1 MSTLDTLDIVGATL
15 ALPEQVASAAAALG
29 DGVAGLPDGPLSNVL
44 VVGMGGS
51 GIAGDVL
58 AAVAGPVCA
67 VPIVVH
73 KDYELPGFVGSDT
86 LLLAVSASGGTEETL
101 HVATEAVRAGA
112 RLVAVSQGGAL
123 AELAGTAGAPH
134 IPVPAEIVMP
144 RTGLGALAVPLLI
157 VLEQLGL
164 CPGAEEGVQ
173 AAVSQLRRRR
183 DALARPGNEAEVLA
197 RRIGRTIPLVYGG
210 GAIWARSRPS
220 GGRPSATRTP
230 RCRPSPTA
238 CPSCAT
244 TRSQGGASTVTSPV
258 RS

>member
-86 LLLAVSASGGTEETL
+86 LLLAVSASGSTEETL

-144 RTGLGALAVPLLI
+144 RTGLGALAVPLLL

-164 CPGAEEGVQ
+164 CPGAERGRAGGGQ
-173 AAVSQLRRRR
+173 PAAPPARCARPARQRGRGAGPQDRPHDPPRLRRRR
-183 DALARPGNEAEVLA
+183 AGRGRGPAVEGPVQRERQGAGLRQPGARAVPQRGRRVGPA
-197 RRIGRTIPLVYGG
+197 R
-210 GAIWARSRPS
+210 
-220 GGRPSATRTP
+220 
-230 RCRPSPTA
+230 
-238 CPSCAT
+238 
-244 TRSQGGASTVTSPV
+244 
-258 RS
+258 

>member
-1 MSTLDTLDIVGATL
+1 M
-15 ALPEQVASAAAALG
+15 
-29 DGVAGLPDGPLSNVL
+29 
-44 VVGMGGS
+44 
-51 GIAGDVL
+51 
-58 AAVAGPVCA
+58 CA
-67 VPIVVH
+67 VPIIVH

-86 LLLAVSASGGTEETL
+86 LLLAVSASGSTEETL

-134 IPVPAEIVMP
+134 ITVPAEIVMP

-173 AAVSQLRRRR
+173 AAVGQLRRRR

-197 RRIGRTIPLVYGG
+197 RKIGRTIPLVYGG
-210 GAIWARSRPS
+210 GALGRGRGPAVEGPVQRERQGAGLRQPGARAVPQR
-220 GGRPSATRTP
+220 GRRVGPAR
-230 RCRPSPTA
+230 
-238 CPSCAT
+238 
-244 TRSQGGASTVTSPV
+244 
-258 RS
+258 